1 MDSNATTQV
10 HPEVIEAMLPFLSEH
25 WHNPS
30 SGYRAGKRV
39 KAAIDAARAEV
50 AALINAEQ
58 GEIVFTGCGTEANN
72 MVLKSLARLVGRK
85 KSRVVTSAIEHSAV
99 LRPCE
104 AMEAV
109 GFEVRRL
116 VMGQAVFVEAMQD
129 AKLT

>member
-58 GEIVFTGCGTEANN
+58 GEIV
-72 MVLKSLARLVGRK
+72 
-85 KSRVVTSAIEHSAV
+85 
-99 LRPCE
+99 
-104 AMEAV
+104 
-109 GFEVRRL
+109 
-116 VMGQAVFVEAMQD
+116 
-129 AKLT
+129 LT